1 MAVSARAAAP
11 ADRARLERQST
22 AAGGEGRVTPEV
34 DLRVVLFTVA
44 GGGLLAALPDGS
56 AGTQLPRGLPTPHEP
71 LDSAARRIVH
81 EATGV
86 REQYLEQL
94 YTLSVREAP
103 AWTIIV
109 SYMGLVC
116 SAPGPVQPPSGIW
129 HDVAD
134 LPSSL
139 SAADRMV
146 AGYALVRLRAKLG
159 YTNIAFH
166 LLPERFTFSELQ
178 ETYETI
184 LARRLDKRNFRRR
197 VIASGILLETD
208 EKRREGS
215 HRPATLYRFRPADDR
230 ETYLTPPWAEG
241 A

>member
-1 MAVSARAAAP
+1 MAVSAQAAAP
-11 ADRARLERQST
+11 AERTRLEPPAT
-22 AAGGEGRVTPEV
+22 AADREGRATPEV

-44 GGGLLAALPDGS
+44 DGRLLVALPDGT
-56 AGTQLPRGLPTPHEP
+56 GTQLPRGLPTPHEP
-71 LDSAARRIVH
+71 LDSAARRIVQ

-166 LLPERFTFSELQ
+166 LLPERFTLSELQ